1 MFTNDQK
8 NNRKYLRLLF
18 KYAINKMGSRDLSG
32 GFILSVLQQEK
43 SEAENIEIRYIHIKD
58 EFEMSELMSESVSES
73 VSESMS
79 ERCLKPLPIGFSDY
93 IRTQSEYY
101 YVDKILLIKEFLAQ
115 NHWYRCLPGPE
126 DLKIEH
132 FSTLFD
138 RIYMLK

>member
-1 MFTNDQK
+1 
-8 NNRKYLRLLF
+8 
-18 KYAINKMGSRDLSG
+18 MGSRDLSG

-43 SEAENIEIRYIHIKD
+43 SEAENIVIRYIHIKD
-58 EFEMSELMSESVSES
+58 EFEMSELMSES

>member
-1 MFTNDQK
+1 
-8 NNRKYLRLLF
+8 
-18 KYAINKMGSRDLSG
+18 MGSRDLSG

-43 SEAENIEIRYIHIKD
+43 SEAENIVIRYIHIKD
-58 EFEMSELMSESVSES
+58 EFEMSES

-79 ERCLKPLPIGFSDY
+79 ERCLNPLPIGFSDY

>member
-1 MFTNDQK
+1 MN
-8 NNRKYLRLLF
+8 
-18 KYAINKMGSRDLSG
+18 
-32 GFILSVLQQEK
+32 VLQQEK
-43 SEAENIEIRYIHIKD
+43 SEAENILIENRRAFQGDCIHIRD
-58 EFEMSELMSESVSES
+58 GFEMSELMSEL

-79 ERCLKPLPIGFSDY
+79 ERRLKPLPIGFSDY

-132 FSTLFD
+132 FSTES
-138 RIYMLK
+138 IC

>member
-1 MFTNDQK
+1 M
-8 NNRKYLRLLF
+8 RLLF

-43 SEAENIEIRYIHIKD
+43 SEAENIVIRYIHIKD
-58 EFEMSELMSESVSES
+58 EFEMSELMSES

-115 NHWYRCLPGPE
+115 NAVCARRRSPMRFTAAILRSKTAAH
-126 DLKIEH
+126 I
-132 FSTLFD
+132 
-138 RIYMLK
+138 